1 MMYSFPKHCG
11 VFTLAA
17 MAASAILPS
26 PNAYAA
32 IHVGSSSWTW
42 QNPLPQ
48 GNTLNAVSC
57 PSSSACYI
65 AGDLGTVLIGAI
77 GSRTVTAGPQVT
89 TQNLHGISCAD
100 TTNCVAVGD
109 HGTVVT
115 YGPELFCNPFDH
127 ICTTLYIWSP
137 RQNTGISNV
146 QLNAVSCAS
155 ASICVAVGD
164 VNEVFVTQNGGAT
177 WAPVPFGISSDF
189 LTGIS
194 CVSTRVCWAVGP
206 SINGAQGQV
215 LEVFNSSGWKI
226 VPWNSGDPTAL
237 SAISCAAARDCV
249 AVDLKGNAAHTTNAP
264 LDWSVT
270 SVSGK
275 SLFAISCVTGT
286 QSCMA
291 VGNANADGTNT
302 VELTIDNG
310 ASWVGAE
317 VNEGPPD
324 AGFVG
329 PLYGVSC
336 TNFGGQCA
344 GFMVGFSGAM
354 ATNPSSGFPFDIQS
368 YYTSNNPM
376 FFSRASCPADG
387 ICFAVG
393 FKGAI
398 LATSNGGAS
407 WTEQASGTSQTLNA
421 VSCPSTS
428 VCYAAGANGAILK
441 FTGTWGTESSG
452 TTLNLTAI
460 SCPSTSVCIAGGPA
474 SSNSSTLFFTN
485 NGGSTWTAVKTLSGT
500 NLQLRG
506 MSCVGA
512 GPTTCDSVFLNGQI
526 LQTTTQSN
534 GSTSNPTILAN
545 TPTQL
550 NDISCPTLSRCTA
563 VGGGGFIWSDQAG
576 FWETQAS
583 GTKDDLT
590 SVSCL
595 PLSSGAQCVADSIQ
609 GHILF
614 GTGATWTAQA
624 SLDQELFGL
633 SCAGNAISS
642 PQAYQC
648 IGVGSNA
655 TIVSLATGSTGTH
668 TLTPSHGNSEVGDPT
683 TFQLTWTVPAGKVWR
698 DLDHV
703 DLKLTDDSGNTGLFA
718 RLSIGATASDP
729 TTFAVLDGNGVVTG
743 QGLPSSTGTIGT
755 PKFNLDLANSSFLG
769 TGPTGPTVTCNF
781 TVSFRPAAAGNGNS
795 DNAAHVYNVEVG
807 AYDRTGN
814 LSQLDTAGNW
824 AVRQTHWPAN

>member
-1 MMYSFPKHCG
+1 MLDSFARYRS

-17 MAASAILPS
+17 MAAGAVLLI

-32 IHVGSSSWTW
+32 IHAGTSSWTW

-57 PSSSACYI
+57 PTSSACYI
-65 AGDLGTVLIGAI
+65 VGDLGTILIGAI
-77 GSRTVTAGPQVT
+77 GSRTVTQGPQVT

-100 TTNCVAVGD
+100 ATNCVAVGD

-115 YGPELFCNPFDH
+115 YGPVFFCNPITHF
-127 ICTTLYIWSP
+127 CTTFDIWSA
-137 RQNTGISNV
+137 RQNTGIPNV

-155 ASICVAVGD
+155 ASACLAAGD
-164 VNEVFVTQNGGAT
+164 VNEIFVTQNGGAT
-177 WAPVPFGISSDF
+177 WAPIPFGISSDF

-194 CVSTRVCWAVGP
+194 CVSTSLCWAVGP

-215 LEVFNSSGWKI
+215 LEVFNSSGWKT
-226 VPWNSGDPTAL
+226 VAWNSGDRNAL
-237 SAISCAAARDCV
+237 SAISCPGVQDCV
-249 AVDLKGNAAHTTNAP
+249 AVDFAGNAVHTTTAP
-264 LDWSVT
+264 IGWSLT

-275 SLFAISCVTGT
+275 PFFGISCVSGT
-286 QSCMA
+286 HSCIA

-302 VELTIDNG
+302 PELTIDNG

-344 GFMVGFSGAM
+344 GYMVGFSGAM
-354 ATNPSSGFPFDIQS
+354 ATNPSSGFPFDIES
-368 YYTSNNPM
+368 YFTANNPT
-376 FFSRASCPADG
+376 FLSRASCPADG
-387 ICFAVG
+387 TCFAVG
-393 FKGAI
+393 FKGTI

-428 VCYAAGANGAILK
+428 VCYAAGANGTILK
-441 FTGTWGTESSG
+441 FNGTWRPQASG
-452 TTLNLTAI
+452 TTLDLKGI
-460 SCPSTSVCIAGGPA
+460 SCPSNSVCLAGAPA
-474 SSNSSTLFFTN
+474 SANSSTLFFTD
-485 NGGSTWTAVKTLSGT
+485 NGGSTWAAVKTLSGI
-500 NLQLRG
+500 NLQLTS

-512 GPTTCDSVFLNGQI
+512 GPTTCDSVFINGQI

-545 TPTQL
+545 TPTPL
-550 NDISCPTLSRCTA
+550 NDISCPALNRCTA

-576 FWETQAS
+576 FWETQPS
-583 GTKDDLT
+583 GTRDDLT
-590 SVSCL
+590 GVSCL
-595 PLSSGAQCVADSIQ
+595 PLSSGAQCVAGSLQ

-614 GTGATWTAQA
+614 GSGATWATQA
-624 SLDQELFGL
+624 SLDQELFGM
-633 SCAGNAISS
+633 SCGGNAISS
-642 PQAYQC
+642 PPAYQC
-648 IGVGSNA
+648 IGVGGTG
-655 TIVSLATGSTGTH
+655 TIVSLEAGSTGTH
-668 TLTPSHGNSEVGDPT
+668 TLTPSNGSSGAGDPS

-698 DLDHV
+698 DLDHL
-703 DLKLTDDSGNTGLFA
+703 DLQFTADGHSGPLA
-718 RLSIGATASDP
+718 RLYIGATASVQ
-729 TTFAVLDGNGVVTG
+729 TTLAVLDANGVETG
-743 QGLPSSTGTIGT
+743 QGLPGSAGTIGT
-755 PKFNLDLANSSFLG
+755 SEFTLYLAKSSFQG
-769 TGPTGPTVTCNF
+769 TGPTGPTVTCEF
-781 TVSFRPAAAGNGNS
+781 TVSIRPAG
-795 DNAAHVYNVEVG
+795 VYHIEVG

-814 LSQLDTAGNW
+814 VSQLDTAGKW
-824 AVRQTHWPAN
+824 TVR